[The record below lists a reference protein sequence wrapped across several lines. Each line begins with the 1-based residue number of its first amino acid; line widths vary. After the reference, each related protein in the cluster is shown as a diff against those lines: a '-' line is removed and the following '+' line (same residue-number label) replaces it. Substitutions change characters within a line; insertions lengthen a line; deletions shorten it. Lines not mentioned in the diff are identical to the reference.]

1 VIEMTTRELEAGP
14 SKRFFVEM
22 LPRDISLEHAVLD
35 LVDNSLDG
43 AIRQRIEQIQLGN
56 EVPYK
61 DLYCKLTISE
71 NGFEILDNCGG
82 IPDDRIDGAL
92 KLGRDDPSLDNDK
105 PTIGMYGIGMK
116 RSIFK
121 ICADATVT
129 TNSETSAVRVNYD
142 KEWMNPSNS
151 DWTLTIHQEE
161 PIEGEKGVS
170 IKANEIRPN
179 IARSFGSK
187 SFLDDLIKSLSRYY
201 AYVIEKGFTITI
213 NDKQITPLPIE
224 FRFAED
230 LVTPFFYEA
239 QSGNVS
245 IKVIV
250 GLFRKLTR
258 EDEREEAIAS
268 NDSLEAGGLKAGITV
283 VCNDRVIT
291 YADTSSVTGWGVG
304 NVPRCHPQFRS
315 IAGIMVFE
323 SDDATTL
330 PVSTTKGALDL
341 DDGVYVKGLNA
352 AMEGLRALTQ
362 YTNRVKGIEESTDN
376 TISEAKRYS
385 VSEVTEILKPIA
397 RAVRHTNGEAKK
409 TVAKFPEPERKN
421 PMARIAFS
429 RERQEVESIAQLLG
443 LSASETP
450 GNVGEQVWKDLAR
463 KLGVIE

>member
-1 VIEMTTRELEAGP
+1 MITRELEAGP

-43 AIRQRIEQIQLGN
+43 AIRQRIARLRLGQ
-56 EVPYK
+56 ELPYQGLQCELK
-61 DLYCKLTISE
+61 ISADE
-71 NGFEILDNCGG
+71 FSVSDNCGG
-82 IPDDRIDGAL
+82 IPDDRLDGAL
-92 KLGRDDPSLDNDK
+92 KLGRDDPKLDNDK

-121 ICADATVT
+121 ICADATVE
-129 TNSETSAVRVNYD
+129 TNSDTSKVRVVYD
-142 KEWMNPSNS
+142 KKWMNPDNPDWKLTLFQDAPEDS
-151 DWTLTIHQEE
+151 D
-161 PIEGEKGVS
+161 KGVK
-170 IKANEIRPN
+170 IVANEIRPN
-179 IARSFGSK
+179 IARSFSSK
-187 SFLDDLIKSLSRYY
+187 SFLDDLVKSLSRYY
-201 AYVIEKGFTITI
+201 AYVIEKGFKIVLNGKVI
-213 NDKQITPLPIE
+213 SPLPIE
-224 FRFAED
+224 FRFSED
-230 LVTPFFYEA
+230 LVTPFYYEA
-239 QSGNVS
+239 KSGNVA

-304 NVPRCHPQFRS
+304 NVPRYHPQFRS
-315 IAGIMVFE
+315 IAGIMIFE

-362 YTNRVKGIEESTDN
+362 YTNRVKGMEQSTD
-376 TISEAKRYS
+376 TVISEAKRYS
-385 VSEVTEILKPIA
+385 VAEVAKVLHPTA
-397 RAVRHTNGEAKK
+397 RSVRHSNGDARKN
-409 TVAKFPEPERKN
+409 VAKMPEPERKN
-421 PMARIAFS
+421 PLARISFS
-429 RERQEVESIAQLLG
+429 REAQEVEKVKELLG
-443 LSASETP
+443 LPADEKP
-450 GNVGEQVWKDLAR
+450 GSVGEQVWKDLAR
-463 KLGVIE
+463 KLRVIE